1 MGTLRWPLS
10 SCVVF
15 GSLYGA
21 FFVKPVRRGLSF
33 FLVSF
38 FVRSG
43 ARFFVPTHK
52 SQTLSRA
59 GAVKVGRRANV
70 AAGSIIA
77 RPYLDGSEHDGTLG
91 VVGMTLSRGARLVGA
106 RIAPHACIRRVSYDP
121 NHDAVMRIGCEA
133 PRRRTH
139 SISRHQSHAAGRDP
153 ATSNCHRRPI
163 AKRANRPEVVMVL
176 QRYPFSVRD
185 AGRRPRAPRHRGRS
199 ATRRSGACA
208 PRPRS
213 SSCAS
218 PGRSRC
224 ELGTIESRRCPFGT
238 GETARLIGSIP
249 AGPERCRLERAPSPG
264 VCSRFRRASP

>member
-1 MGTLRWPLS
+1 MLRKRVASLS
-10 SCVVF
+10 

-163 AKRANRPEVVMVL
+163 AKRANRARSCHGASAILPSVCGTQGDALGHHAIADEVPQGDQEL
-176 QRYPFSVRD
+176 ARQGHD
-185 AGRRPRAPRHRGRS
+185 HLLARAPGVL
-199 ATRRSGACA
+199 GA
-208 PRPRS
+208 S
-213 SSCAS
+213 SVPSSQGAVLLEPEKP
-218 PGRSRC
+218 PG
-224 ELGTIESRRCPFGT
+224 
-238 GETARLIGSIP
+238 
-249 AGPERCRLERAPSPG
+249 
-264 VCSRFRRASP
+264 

>member
-1 MGTLRWPLS
+1 MAIIPRSAQCERLLS
-10 SCVVF
+10 DGRN
-15 GSLYGA
+15 GSDSEVEDLVRYVRLYGA

-33 FLVSF
+33 FFVSF

-52 SQTLSRA
+52 PQTLSRA
-59 GAVKVGRRANV
+59 GAVKVGRRTNV

-106 RIAPHACIRRVSYDP
+106 RIAPHACIRWVSYDP
-121 NHDAVMRIGCEA
+121 NHDAVMRIGSEA

-139 SISRHQSHAAGRDP
+139 SLPRHQSHADVRDP

-163 AKRANRPEVVMVL
+163 AMRADRAETVRCL
-176 QRYPFSVRD
+176 QRPPVIEPD
-185 AGRRPRAPRHRGRS
+185 GGRRPRAPRHHARS
-199 ATRRSGACA
+199 ATRRSEACA

-213 SSCAS
+213 WFCANRGRS
-218 PGRSRC
+218 PCGSDTTVPGRSPS
-224 ELGTIESRRCPFGT
+224 GT
-238 GETARLIGSIP
+238 
-249 AGPERCRLERAPSPG
+249 
-264 VCSRFRRASP
+264 